1 MSKKAR
7 QYIGLLIA
15 VVLYYVI
22 HEGAHLVVAL
32 ALGVF
37 KQINIIGLG
46 VQIDVMSEQMTS
58 QQMGIFCLA
67 GPLATLLVGWAM
79 VLCIRPICTMRQAV
93 LRAAAWYATLVMLL
107 LDPIYLSIYFRW
119 VGGGDMN
126 GIELLVPQNVVVA
139 IAAAVS
145 VINTLLIW
153 KIVYPAYAKSFASN

>member
-46 VQIDVMSEQMTS
+46 VQIDVMSEQMDIPTN
-58 QQMGIFCLA
+58 GCLLF
-67 GPLATLLVGWAM
+67 G
-79 VLCIRPICTMRQAV
+79 
-93 LRAAAWYATLVMLL
+93 RAA
-107 LDPIYLSIYFRW
+107 
-119 VGGGDMN
+119 GDVACRL
-126 GIELLVPQNVVVA
+126 GYGVVC
-139 IAAAVS
+139 
-145 VINTLLIW
+145 
-153 KIVYPAYAKSFASN
+153 

>member
-58 QQMGIFCLA
+58 QEQTA
-67 GPLATLLVGWAM
+67 GALDSPAKTSVLQESSLDSQDIVAVCFSQLQSLLETRKKKIDPSTFSLRTLKTYLVLIEG
-79 VLCIRPICTMRQAV
+79 L
-93 LRAAAWYATLVMLL
+93 TL
-107 LDPIYLSIYFRW
+107 PSFSLSWTKLGTI
-119 VGGGDMN
+119 VN
-126 GIELLVPQNVVVA
+126 GR
-139 IAAAVS
+139 
-145 VINTLLIW
+145 
-153 KIVYPAYAKSFASN
+153 SNEGRFYQ

>member
-58 QQMGIFCLA
+58 QQMG
-67 GPLATLLVGWAM
+67 
-79 VLCIRPICTMRQAV
+79 
-93 LRAAAWYATLVMLL
+93 
-107 LDPIYLSIYFRW
+107 
-119 VGGGDMN
+119 
-126 GIELLVPQNVVVA
+126 
-139 IAAAVS
+139 
-145 VINTLLIW
+145 
-153 KIVYPAYAKSFASN
+153 